1 MSLSVQKGDPRSPE
15 ATRLLQASH
24 ALMNELFP
32 AESCHYLEIED
43 LCTPEITF
51 LVVKD
56 GTETIGCGAL
66 ANKGEYGELKSM
78 FTTPEARGKGA
89 ADALITELVKIAQE
103 QNLPMVRLE
112 TGDKLTA
119 AHKLYQK
126 HGFTFRGPFGDYPE
140 HPASLFMER
149 TL

>member
-1 MSLSVQKGDPRSPE
+1 MSLTVQKGDPRSPE

-32 AESCHYLEIED
+32 ADSCHYLEIED

-51 LVVKD
+51 LVVRD
-56 GTETIGCGAL
+56 DAETIGCGAL
-66 ANKGEYGELKSM
+66 ANKGTYGELKSM
-78 FTTPEARGKGA
+78 FTAPKARGKGVA
-89 ADALITELVKIAQE
+89 NALISKLIEVAQD
-103 QNLPMVRLE
+103 QNLPLIRLE

-149 TL
+149 AL

>member
-32 AESCHYLEIED
+32 AESCHYLEIEE
-43 LCTPEITF
+43 LCTPDITF
-51 LVVKD
+51 LVVRD
-56 GTETIGCGAL
+56 GPETIGCGAL
-66 ANKGEYGELKSM
+66 ADKGEYGELKSM
-78 FTTPEARGKGA
+78 FTAPEARGKGA

-103 QNLPMVRLE
+103 QNLPVVRLE

-126 HGFTFRGPFGDYPE
+126 HGFTFCGPFGGYPE

-149 TL
+149 TI